1 MHPNHVKV
9 QNLDMVYRAQIFK
22 PLKAKLT
29 LIILK
34 T

>member
-1 MHPNHVKV
+1 MSPNHVKV
-9 QNLDMVYRAQIFK
+9 QNLDMVNWAQIFK
-22 PLKAKLT
+22 PLKANLT